1 MPTTVANLMESG
13 TSARMR
19 ASARITARTATTTAA
34 TAQPA
39 RAVWAFTPRPS
50 TCRRGRGRGRG
61 SAARAGPAGAAGQP
75 PACPQHP
82 PAARLRRPP
91 WLPHSWLLL
100 PPPPAHGRAGCCSG
114 CVSSAR
120 APYLAEHQVS
130 IQAHAGRHAEGK
142 VGHHPH
148 NERCNDRGQ
157 GRGAD
162 HLLHLEPCGQRR
174 ALPMCV
180 AGTAAGLGAGAG
192 AGGGGAAAGAA
203 QSRAAAPPARLMVP
217 HARTC
222 LAQDLGVHQQDVAH
236 GQEGDHSRLDFRA
249 YCAPPI
255 ADFEVA
261 AAWARP
267 GGAHAHRPTRHGRWV
282 AQRKPGRLDTGSN
295 GAAGAAPDTPLAC
308 APGLCAAGTSMLA
321 THLSRASLSPIAP
334 AAALRG
340 IDLGE

>member
-1 MPTTVANLMESG
+1 MPGDMPKGRL
-13 TSARMR
+13 
-19 ASARITARTATTTAA
+19 ATTPTMSDAM
-34 TAQPA
+34 TED
-39 RAVWAFTPRPS
+39 RAVALTTSSTLSPAVSGGRCQCAWRGLLQGWA
-50 TCRRGRGRGRG
+50 
-61 SAARAGPAGAAGQP
+61 
-75 PACPQHP
+75 
-82 PAARLRRPP
+82 
-91 WLPHSWLLL
+91 
-100 PPPPAHGRAGCCSG
+100 
-114 CVSSAR
+114 
-120 APYLAEHQVS
+120 
-130 IQAHAGRHAEGK
+130 
-142 VGHHPH
+142 
-148 NERCNDRGQ
+148 RGQ
-157 GRGAD
+157 G
-162 HLLHLEPCGQRR
+162 Q
-174 ALPMCV
+174 
-180 AGTAAGLGAGAG
+180 
-192 AGGGGAAAGAA
+192 GGGGRRRRAA